1 MKQLKKIFVLIFI
14 ILALGISFLS
24 CVDAGSDEG
33 SGEGT
38 LTVQIANAATFSNHS
53 IYYAIY
59 DSDAIVNGAPAG
71 NMLGNGIIDVVS
83 GAGSY
88 VTLDA
93 SDYSTQKV
101 FDNGTYYFGG
111 SVDMDD
117 DFNSTGYTVDSGD
130 RYGDFV
136 TVEINDNTILTITES
151 NFDIVEP

>member
-24 CVDAGSDEG
+24 CVDTGGDVAES
-33 SGEGT
+33 GT

-59 DSDAIVNGAPAG
+59 DSDAIVNAAPAG

-117 DFNSTGYTVDSGD
+117 DFDSTGYIVDSGD
-130 RYGDFV
+130 KYGDFV

-151 NFDIVEP
+151 DFDIDVP